1 MAKALLIAEKPDL
14 MKHVAGAY
22 RQFGHK
28 DIIVFKSF
36 AGHTMT
42 LKEPDEYKPEWKKW
56 DMALLPMIPDKFL
69 YKPSKDKV
77 KMYQELKK
85 EIETGDYDY
94 LINCCDPGREGQHI
108 FFSFY
113 DAIGCKLPVKRMWH
127 RDLTDKELSRALNNL
142 RDENEPALRN
152 MTIAS
157 KYRAFF
163 DWLIGLNGTRAVSI
177 TANKKINI
185 GRVMTPILKIIA
197 DREVELTNFVPKDF
211 WEIQGDFGKFAGIY
225 FDDKNENETRFFDKS
240 KAEALVKTLGK
251 DATIISVDKK
261 KETKYAP
268 GLHSL
273 QELSNEANRTFGY
286 TMAETLALAQSLY
299 EKKILSY
306 PRTDSAFLTT
316 SIADEFPKYLKAIY
330 CIDELKDT
338 VDKVLRDKAVLQSVG
353 KNKKYVDNSKVTDHN
368 AIIPTGEA
376 VDLNKLSEKERNI
389 FYIVCKRFLAIFLP
403 PMVTNKTN
411 IVTEDNGHKFSTV
424 GSVLVDIGYMTLY
437 NSKFND
443 NILPDVKKGEKV
455 TLSGTKLLQKK
466 TSPPSRYNDET
477 LGKALENSGKFIE
490 DEELSNVLKSTG
502 RGLGTPATRGNI
514 VEKLVSLDMIGRKG
528 SGKVKSFYAT
538 EFGISI
544 IEGLRGKDITLPELT
559 ATWEQKLTGI
569 EEGTY
574 APKDFYN
581 EMLSY
586 VKEMITDFKGTKVF
600 VSNTSDKEVLG
611 ICPECGKRKVIVGKD
626 FYLCEAYKN
635 GCNFIVGQNMFGAK
649 ISKTEVKKIIA
660 GKETKEFE
668 FSKDGKTWKAK
679 LIFDK
684 DQKRVVYAKNGT
696 SGGASK
702 GSSGGSVG
710 EVIGKCP
717 KCGGNVKETA
727 SYYLCENYKT
737 GTKPCDCLIPKNYW
751 GADISKADAILML
764 NGRPTIE
771 KECTWKSGKKSK
783 VILRYTTK
791 VEHEFSNNK

>member
-28 DIIVFKSF
+28 DIIAFKSF

-56 DMALLPMIPDKFL
+56 DMGLLPMIPDQFL

-77 KMYQELKK
+77 KMYNELKN
-85 EIETGDYDY
+85 EILNGDYDY
-94 LINCCDPGREGQHI
+94 LINCCDPGREGQAI
-108 FFSFY
+108 FFTFY

-157 KYRAFF
+157 KYRAYF
-163 DWLIGLNGTRAVSI
+163 DWLIGLNGTRAVTI

-185 GRVMTPILKIIA
+185 GRVMTPILKIIV
-197 DREVELTNFVPKDF
+197 DRELEFTNFVPKDF
-211 WEIQGDFGKFAGIY
+211 WEVEADFGKYKGIY
-225 FDDKNENETRFFDKS
+225 FDHNNENETKFFDKS
-240 KAEALVKTLGK
+240 KAEVLVKTFGK
-251 DATIISVDKK
+251 EATIISVDKK

-286 TMAETLALAQSLY
+286 TMAETLVLAQSLY

-316 SIADEFPKYLKAIY
+316 SIADEFPKYLKAIC

-338 VDKVLRDKAVLQSVG
+338 VEKVIKDKAILQSIG

-376 VDLNKLSEKERNI
+376 VDLNKLSDRERNI

-403 PMVTNKTN
+403 QMVTNKTT
-411 IVTEDNGHKFSTV
+411 IVTEDNSHRFNTV
-424 GSVLVDIGYMTLY
+424 GSVLVDLGYMVLY

-455 TLSGTKLLQKK
+455 TLGGIKLLQKK
-466 TSPPSRYNDET
+466 TNPPTRYNDET
-477 LGKALENSGKFIE
+477 LGRSLDNSGKFIE

-514 VEKLVSLDMIGRKG
+514 VEKLVKLEMIGRKG
-528 SGKVKSFYAT
+528 SGKIKYFYAT
-538 EFGISI
+538 EFGINI
-544 IEGLRGKDITLPELT
+544 IQGLKGKDITLPELT

-569 EEGTY
+569 EQGTY
-574 APKDFYN
+574 TPKDFYN
-581 EMLSY
+581 EMIQY
-586 VKEMITDFKGTKVF
+586 VQEMIKDFKGTTVV
-600 VSNTSDKEVLG
+600 VSNIGDKEVLG
-611 ICPECGKRKVIVGKD
+611 TCPACGKKVILGKD
-626 FYLCEAYKN
+626 FYLCEAYKK
-635 GCNFIVGQNMFGAK
+635 GCNFIVGQNMYGAK
-649 ISKTEVKKIIA
+649 ISKTEVKKILN

-668 FSKDGKTWKAK
+668 FAKDGKTWKAK
-679 LIFDK
+679 LAFDK
-684 DQKRVVYAKNGT
+684 AQKKTIFVREG
-696 SGGASK
+696 SPGGI
-702 GSSGGSVG
+702 
-710 EVIGKCP
+710 IGKCP
-717 KCGGNVKETA
+717 KCGGNIKETA
-727 SYYLCENYKT
+727 SYYMCEKYKADT
-737 GTKPCDCLIPKNYW
+737 DPCDCIIPKNYW
-751 GADISKADAILML
+751 GAEISKADAVLML
-764 NGRPTIE
+764 SGRPTIE
-771 KECTWKSGKKSK
+771 KECIWRSGKKSK
-783 VILRYTTK
+783 VLLKYTTK
-791 VEHEFSNNK
+791 VEHEFVNNK